1 MLVLKQITVITFF
14 RTIYVLKSCFLFRPI
29 LWWILNHH
37 ASRPLPNPWG
47 HDINNKIK
55 RPVREIF
62 ALHSNKV
69 ESPSLIDACSVP
81 SSIDSRQ
88 EKRCTRSQKNHFLY
102 VLRKKKLLQETIGL
116 SAPTPTW
123 CYATCLGMHRQTVFT
138 SITTIFWKH
147 CGDVWKAPTAIKS
160 TILD

>member
-1 MLVLKQITVITFF
+1 MLVLKQITVITFFF

-55 RPVREIF
+55 RPVREIL

-69 ESPSLIDACSVP
+69 ESPSLIDACS
-81 SSIDSRQ
+81 
-88 EKRCTRSQKNHFLY
+88 RCQVRLIQG
-102 VLRKKKLLQETIGL
+102 KKKDVHAPKKSFSICFKKKKIVARNNRVVSPHPYLMLRAWGCIDRQCSPPSLQYSENIVVMFGR
-116 SAPTPTW
+116 PP
-123 CYATCLGMHRQTVFT
+123 Q
-138 SITTIFWKH
+138 
-147 CGDVWKAPTAIKS
+147 P
-160 TILD
+160 